1 MANKALI
8 VGINSYANAP
18 LRGCV
23 NDAEAMYRLLTD
35 QYGFVGDD
43 VRVLCDGRATT
54 AAIKHRLAWLV
65 EGAKPGDHLVFHFS
79 GHGSQV
85 RDRGPLDELADHK
98 DEILCPVDL
107 DWREKVVTD
116 DDLAAYFRRVPKG
129 AHLNVVLD
137 CCHSGSGT
145 RSLRPPEEDMPPETT
160 SGNPKS
166 YPVFQRFMPMP
177 FDIEARMIGN
187 NLPTRKIGAKPPE
200 WLRTRVK
207 ERNQP
212 RNQSRGFW
220 AWLTGLFGGGMVK
233 PAPAP
238 DVMDRSGVT
247 ICPTMGHTLVS
258 GCASAQTSADAHFE
272 GNYYGALTY
281 NLTKVL
287 RENPDRPLI
296 EAHADVVAGI
306 KRGGFPQDSQLEGPE
321 DMLKRPMFKA

>member
-1 MANKALI
+1 MAKKALI
-8 VGINSYANAP
+8 VGINSYADAP

-23 NDAEAMYRLLTD
+23 NDAEAMHALLTGT
-35 QYGFVGDD
+35 YGFSGDD

-54 AAIKHRLAWLV
+54 DAIKHRLGWLV
-65 EGAKPGDHLVFHFS
+65 DGARPGDHLVFHFS

-85 RDRGPLDELADHK
+85 RDRGPQDELADHK

-116 DDLAAYFRRVPKG
+116 DDLAAFFRRVPRG
-129 AHLNVVLD
+129 AFLNVVLD

-145 RSLRPPEEDMPPETT
+145 RSLRPPEEDAGP
-160 SGNPKS
+160 GNPH
-166 YPVFQRFMPMP
+166 PVLQRFLPMP

-187 NLPTRKIGAKPPE
+187 NLPTRRIGAKPPA

-220 AWLTGLFGGGMVK
+220 AWLAGLFGGGRVR

-238 DVMDRSGVT
+238 DVQDRSGVT

-258 GCASAQTSADAHFE
+258 GCASAQTSADAHFG
-272 GNYYGALTY
+272 GNYFGALTY
-281 NLTKVL
+281 NLTTVL
-287 RENPDRPLI
+287 RDNPDRPLV
-296 EAHADVVAGI
+296 EAHADIVAGI

-321 DMLKRPMFKA
+321 EMLGRPIFK